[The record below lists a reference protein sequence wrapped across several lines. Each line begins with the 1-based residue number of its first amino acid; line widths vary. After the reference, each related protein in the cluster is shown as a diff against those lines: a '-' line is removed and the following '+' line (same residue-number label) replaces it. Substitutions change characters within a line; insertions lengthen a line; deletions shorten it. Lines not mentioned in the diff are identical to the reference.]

1 MLLSAGVRVTISV
14 YEQDSCDRAATKMK
28 NMLGVDVSCI
38 LLGVTSGSHRCGSYR
53 NNSAVQLR
61 NLL

>member
-1 MLLSAGVRVTISV
+1 MTISV
-14 YEQDSCDRAATKMK
+14 YEQDSCDRAATKMI